1 MSEDVTQS
9 LKGLSLSTN
18 DVAQTQQILEPRQH
32 HAVAGL
38 ELAVASL
45 RELIG
50 WPLLYAEEGAAIGV
64 RWPKGML
71 LHGPPGCGKTLV
83 ARSVA
88 AEFDAEVHEI
98 SAASVFGA
106 YTGESERKLREAFEA
121 AEATAKSG
129 RAAVIFLDEV
139 DALCPRRDSQHQ
151 HEARVVAQLLT
162 LMDGAS
168 SQEGTD
174 GRLSIVAATNR
185 PNVLDPALRRPGR
198 LDREVAIPVPGPTE
212 RAAILQLHAGSLP
225 LADDVALPDLA
236 TACHGYSGADLAAL
250 CREAA
255 MTALSDAAAAIL
267 EGGSEGSEVDMKLA
281 RPVSQAD
288 FEGAMKRVGP
298 SITRGS
304 EVAVSPVLWE
314 SIGGL
319 EDVKA
324 RLQQAVEWPLQHA
337 GAFQRLGLTAPRG
350 ILLHGPPGCSKT
362 TLARAAVT
370 ASKASLFPLS
380 GAQLYSMYVGEGEAL
395 LRGTFKMARQAAPSI
410 IFLDEVDSL
419 AGKRDEGEG
428 GRGGSSGHAGSRLL
442 SALLTE
448 MDGMELATG
457 VQILA
462 ATNRP
467 GALDAALLRPGRL
480 DLILYVPPPDVA
492 GRLQTLQIHTQDMP
506 LAEDVDLQAMAAAC
520 DMFTGAELAGL
531 CREAAITALREDLQ
545 GATQVCA
552 RHFAVARSG
561 MQPALTK
568 QSLEQYAKWQRN
580 K

>member
-1 MSEDVTQS
+1 MSDEVIKR
-9 LKGLSLSTN
+9 LRELSIADGAEHSASHTAPAE
-18 DVAQTQQILEPRQH
+18 V

-38 ELAVASL
+38 DLALASL

-50 WPLLYAEEGAAIGV
+50 WPLLYAKEGAAIGI
-64 RWPKGML
+64 RWPKGIL

-88 AEFDAEVHEI
+88 AEFGAEVHEV

-106 YTGESERKLREAFEA
+106 YTGESEQKLRDAFEA
-121 AEATAKSG
+121 AEATARGG

-139 DALCPRRDSQHQ
+139 DALCPRRDAQHQ

-168 SQEGTD
+168 MQEGIE

-198 LDREVAIPVPGPTE
+198 LDREIAIPVPGPTE
-212 RAAILQLHAGSLP
+212 REAILKLHAGSLP

-255 MTALSDAAAAIL
+255 MAALSDAAAAML
-267 EGGSEGSEVDMKLA
+267 AGGYTDGEEGLDMELA

-288 FEGAMKRVGP
+288 FQAAMKKVGP

-304 EVAVSPVLWE
+304 EVSVSPVSWD

-319 EDVKA
+319 HDVKA

-337 GAFQRLGLTAPRG
+337 DAFLRLGLTAPRG
-350 ILLHGPPGCSKT
+350 VLLHGPPGCSKT
-362 TLARAAVT
+362 TLARAAAT
-370 ASKASLFPLS
+370 ASKASMFPLS

-395 LRGTFKMARQAAPSI
+395 LRGTFKLARQAAPSI

-419 AGKRDEGEG
+419 AGGWLG
-428 GRGGSSGHAGSRLL
+428 GWVRYSIWL
-442 SALLTE
+442 
-448 MDGMELATG
+448 
-457 VQILA
+457 
-462 ATNRP
+462 
-467 GALDAALLRPGRL
+467 
-480 DLILYVPPPDVA
+480 
-492 GRLQTLQIHTQDMP
+492 
-506 LAEDVDLQAMAAAC
+506 
-520 DMFTGAELAGL
+520 
-531 CREAAITALREDLQ
+531 
-545 GATQVCA
+545 
-552 RHFAVARSG
+552 
-561 MQPALTK
+561 
-568 QSLEQYAKWQRN
+568 
-580 K
+580 